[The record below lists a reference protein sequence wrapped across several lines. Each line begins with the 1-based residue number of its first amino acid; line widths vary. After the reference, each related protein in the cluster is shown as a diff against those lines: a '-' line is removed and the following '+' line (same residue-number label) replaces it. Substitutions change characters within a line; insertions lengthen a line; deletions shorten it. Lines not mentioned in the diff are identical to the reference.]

1 MASGPHHAL
10 DGRTDED
17 VAQDAL
23 AVRSHDH
30 QVDRALRRD
39 LRHDFERNAGPHQD
53 LRLGTAQFR
62 PPSADQLLGLA
73 PRGGDHGRR
82 LIVVDHVEQD
92 ELGLELARED
102 PATAQRTPGACRQ
115 VGGYE

>member
-1 MASGPHHAL
+1 
-10 DGRTDED
+10 
-17 VAQDAL
+17 
-23 AVRSHDH
+23 
-30 QVDRALRRD
+30 
-39 LRHDFERNAGPHQD
+39 
-53 LRLGTAQFR
+53 
-62 PPSADQLLGLA
+62 LA